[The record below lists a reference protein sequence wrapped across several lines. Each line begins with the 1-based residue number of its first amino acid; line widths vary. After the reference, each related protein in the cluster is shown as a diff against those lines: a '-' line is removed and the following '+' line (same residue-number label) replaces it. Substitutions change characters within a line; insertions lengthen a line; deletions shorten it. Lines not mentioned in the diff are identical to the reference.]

1 MSLTTTTDSA
11 MHLTVTLPH
20 HVLVDAVVTRLV
32 AEGTHGSF
40 CLLPKHIDC
49 LSILEPGIFIYETA
63 DEQEKVTENYLA
75 MGQGL
80 LVKQGVSVSV
90 SVWEAIAG
98 DNLAQLHQA
107 VETQFRQ
114 LDEQARLTQ
123 TALARLE
130 AGLSR
135 QFSVLMEGA

>member
-49 LSILEPGIFIYETA
+49 LSILEPGIFIYATA
-63 DEQEKVTENYLA
+63 DEPEKVTENYLA

>member
-1 MSLTTTTDSA
+1 MSQSITTDSA
-11 MHLTVTLPH
+11 MNLTVTLPH

-32 AEGTHGSF
+32 AEGNHGSF

-49 LSILEPGIFIYETA
+49 LSILEPGILSYEKSG
-63 DEQEKVTENYLA
+63 EQGAGTEHYLA
-75 MGQGL
+75 TGQGL
-80 LVKQGVSVSV
+80 LVKQGATVTV

-98 DNLAQLHQA
+98 DDLAQLHQA

-123 TALARLE
+123 SALARLE

-135 QFSVLMEGA
+135 HFSILTEGD

>member
-1 MSLTTTTDSA
+1 MSQAINTDSA
-11 MHLTVTLPH
+11 MNLTVTLPH

-40 CLLPKHIDC
+40 CLLPRHIDC
-49 LSILEPGIFIYETA
+49 LSILEPGIFIYKRA
-63 DEQEKVTENYLA
+63 DEQENGTENYLA
-75 MGQGL
+75 TGQGL
-80 LVKQGVSVSV
+80 LVKQGATVSV

-98 DNLAQLHQA
+98 DDLAQLHQA
-107 VETQFRQ
+107 VKAQFRQ

-123 TALARLE
+123 SALARLE

-135 QFSVLMEGA
+135 HFSVLIEGA